1 MWSLDE
7 MEGDEEGLV
16 RPCGLGDT
24 YWGFWARIMRWV
36 IVPGWGRGRA
46 GTGALD
52 SGCDDEGGLLGWVS
66 LCEKPLR
73 NRTKPM
79 GGVCWGP

>member
-1 MWSLDE
+1 MGSLDE

-36 IVPGWGRGRA
+36 IVPGWGRG
-46 GTGALD
+46 
-52 SGCDDEGGLLGWVS
+52 GLEQAPWV
-66 LCEKPLR
+66 
-73 NRTKPM
+73 
-79 GGVCWGP
+79 GGVMMKEVCWVGCPCVRSP

>member
-1 MWSLDE
+1 

-24 YWGFWARIMRWV
+24 YWGFWGRIKQLGYCARV
-36 IVPGWGRGRA
+36 GQGRA
-46 GTGALD
+46 GTGTLGW
-52 SGCDDEGGLLGWVS
+52 GCDDEGGLLGWVS